1 MLEQDNLTTGG
12 IYKNIDKESW
22 LNNFNGLHALN
33 DSVWQDACTRMRFTC
48 IPSNTIIASE
58 GSRLE
63 SYLLLMEGKARFQ
76 KLSPNGRQITVLRV
90 NGGQSCALAT
100 ACLLSNSPLP
110 ASAITDSDSWGGVI
124 SKADF
129 LLCLQQSPNFRQFLF
144 SNFANQLHDV
154 MCLIEQLAF
163 EPLDVRIAKYLLEN
177 DDEQSIVKK
186 SHQDIADEL
195 GTVREVVTRE
205 IRTLKNRGWL
215 TVGRGYVT
223 LCNRMALMDLAD
235 SKLAP
240 SITGK
245 HH

>member
-1 MLEQDNLTTGG
+1 MLEQESATTGG

-22 LNNFNGLHALN
+22 LKNFNSLHGLN
-33 DSVWQDACTRMRFTC
+33 DPLWRDACTRMRFTC
-48 IPSNTIIASE
+48 IPSNTVIVSE

-76 KLSPNGRQITVLRV
+76 KLSKNGRQITVLRV

-110 ASAITDSDSWGGVI
+110 ASAITESDIWGGVI

-129 LLCLQQSPNFRQFLF
+129 LLCLQKSPSFRRFLF

-154 MCLIEQLAF
+154 MRLIEQLAF
-163 EPLDVRIAKYLLEN
+163 EPLDIRIANYLLAN
-177 DDEQSIVKK
+177 SDEQSVVNK
-186 SHQDIADEL
+186 SHQEIADEL

-205 IRTLKNRGWL
+205 IRTLKNHGWIS
-215 TVGRGYVT
+215 VARGYIT
-223 LCNRMALMDLAD
+223 LRNRVALSSLAS
-235 SKLAP
+235 SKLTP
-240 SITGK
+240 STNTK
-245 HH
+245 TH

>member
-1 MLEQDNLTTGG
+1 MLEQENATTGG
-12 IYKNIDKESW
+12 IYKDIDKESW
-22 LNNFNGLHALN
+22 LCNFNSLHGLD
-33 DSVWQDACTRMRFTC
+33 DSVWQDTCARMRFTC
-48 IPSNTIIASE
+48 IPSNTVIASE

-76 KLSPNGRQITVLRV
+76 KLSTNGRQITVLRV

-124 SKADF
+124 NKADF
-129 LLCLQQSPNFRQFLF
+129 LLCLQQSPKFRQFLF

-163 EPLDVRIAKYLLEN
+163 EPLDIRIANFLLAN

-186 SHQDIADEL
+186 SHQEIADEL

-215 TVGRGYVT
+215 SVGRGYVT
-223 LCNRMALMDLAD
+223 LHNRIALSNLAN

-240 SITGK
+240 SVMGK
-245 HH
+245 TH